1 MMTINLDVVLMIEKI
16 VTINQEEMEIS
27 NLDVVLMIKKMETS
41 SQDVASMMIS
51 QEDVLMI
58 EKTVTISQDAD
69 SMMINQDVV
78 LMMISQEE
86 MVTISQD
93 VDLMMIVDQNVL
105 QMTNQIVDMV
115 NKTCKDFRQ
124 IKLKSFSYLLEI
136 YFRESWHFNDESFK
150 YGWQ

>member
-1 MMTINLDVVLMIEKI
+1 
-16 VTINQEEMEIS
+16 
-27 NLDVVLMIKKMETS
+27 
-41 SQDVASMMIS
+41 MMIS

-69 SMMINQDVV
+69 SMMISLDVV

>member
-1 MMTINLDVVLMIEKI
+1 MTINLDVVFMIEKI

-51 QEDVLMI
+51 QE
-58 EKTVTISQDAD
+58 
-69 SMMINQDVV
+69 
-78 LMMISQEE
+78 E

-105 QMTNQIVDMV
+105 QMINQIADMV

-124 IKLKSFSYLLEI
+124 IKLKSFSY
-136 YFRESWHFNDESFK
+136 
-150 YGWQ
+150 

>member
-1 MMTINLDVVLMIEKI
+1 
-16 VTINQEEMEIS
+16 
-27 NLDVVLMIKKMETS
+27 MIKKMETS
-41 SQDVASMMIS
+41 SQDAASMMIS

-69 SMMINQDVV
+69 SMMINLDVV
-78 LMMISQEE
+78 LMM
-86 MVTISQD
+86 ISQD

>member
-1 MMTINLDVVLMIEKI
+1 MYELSAKNDRL
-16 VTINQEEMEIS
+16 
-27 NLDVVLMIKKMETS
+27 
-41 SQDVASMMIS
+41 
-51 QEDVLMI
+51 
-58 EKTVTISQDAD
+58 
-69 SMMINQDVV
+69 MINQDVV
-78 LMMISQEE
+78 LMIEK
-86 MVTISQD
+86 MVTISLD

-136 YFRESWHFNDESFK
+136 CFRESWHFNDESFK

>member
-58 EKTVTISQDAD
+58 EKTVTISQD
-69 SMMINQDVV
+69 
-78 LMMISQEE
+78 
-86 MVTISQD
+86 

-105 QMTNQIVDMV
+105 QMTNQIADMV

-136 YFRESWHFNDESFK
+136 YFREFLHFSDESFK
-150 YGWQ
+150 WRWW

>member
-1 MMTINLDVVLMIEKI
+1 MMTINLDVVLIIEKI

-41 SQDVASMMIS
+41 SRNAVLRMIN

-58 EKTVTISQDAD
+58 EKMATSNLDA
-69 SMMINQDVV
+69 
-78 LMMISQEE
+78 
-86 MVTISQD
+86 
-93 VDLMMIVDQNVL
+93 DLMMIVDQNVL

-115 NKTCKDFRQ
+115 NKTCKDFRKM
-124 IKLKSFSYLLEI
+124 KLKSFSYLLEI
-136 YFRESWHFNDESFK
+136 YFRESWHFNDERFK

>member
-41 SQDVASMMIS
+41 SQDAASMMIS
-51 QEDVLMI
+51 QENVLMI

-69 SMMINQDVV
+69 SMMIN
-78 LMMISQEE
+78 
-86 MVTISQD
+86 QD

-136 YFRESWHFNDESFK
+136 YFRESWHFNDESFE

>member
-41 SQDVASMMIS
+41 SQ
-51 QEDVLMI
+51 EDVLMI

-78 LMMISQEE
+78 LMIEK
-86 MVTISQD
+86 MVTISLD

-105 QMTNQIVDMV
+105 QMTNQIEDMV
-115 NKTCKDFRQ
+115 NKTCKDFKKM
-124 IKLKSFSYLLEI
+124 KLKSFSYLLEI
-136 YFRESWHFNDESFK
+136 CFRESWHFNDESFK
-150 YGWQ
+150 WGWQ

>member
-1 MMTINLDVVLMIEKI
+1 
-16 VTINQEEMEIS
+16 MEIS

-41 SQDVASMMIS
+41 SQDAASMMIS

-69 SMMINQDVV
+69 SMMINLDVV
-78 LMMISQEE
+78 LMM
-86 MVTISQD
+86 ISQD

-136 YFRESWHFNDESFK
+136 YFREFLHFSDESFK
-150 YGWQ
+150 WRWW

>member
-16 VTINQEEMEIS
+16 VTTNQEEMEIS

-58 EKTVTISQDAD
+58 EK
-69 SMMINQDVV
+69 
-78 LMMISQEE
+78 
-86 MVTISQD
+86 MVTISLD
-93 VDLMMIVDQNVL
+93 EDLMMIVDQNVL

-115 NKTCKDFRQ
+115 NKTCKDFRKM
-124 IKLKSFSYLLEI
+124 KLKSFSY
-136 YFRESWHFNDESFK
+136 
-150 YGWQ
+150 G

>member
-1 MMTINLDVVLMIEKI
+1 MMINLDVVLMIEK
-16 VTINQEEMEIS
+16 
-27 NLDVVLMIKKMETS
+27 
-41 SQDVASMMIS
+41 
-51 QEDVLMI
+51 
-58 EKTVTISQDAD
+58 
-69 SMMINQDVV
+69 
-78 LMMISQEE
+78 
-86 MVTISQD
+86 MVTISLD
-93 VDLMMIVDQNVL
+93 EDLMMIVDQNVL

>member
-27 NLDVVLMIKKMETS
+27 NLDV
-41 SQDVASMMIS
+41 
-51 QEDVLMI
+51 VLMI

>member
-1 MMTINLDVVLMIEKI
+1 MIEKI

-69 SMMINQDVV
+69 SMMINLDVV
-78 LMMISQEE
+78 LMM
-86 MVTISQD
+86 ISQD

-136 YFRESWHFNDESFK
+136 YFREFLHFSDESFK
-150 YGWQ
+150 WRWW

>member
-1 MMTINLDVVLMIEKI
+1 
-16 VTINQEEMEIS
+16 MEIS
-27 NLDVVLMIKKMETS
+27 NQDVVLMIKKIETS
-41 SQDVASMMIS
+41 SQDAASMMIS

-69 SMMINQDVV
+69 SMMINLDVV
-78 LMMISQEE
+78 LMM
-86 MVTISQD
+86 ISQD

-136 YFRESWHFNDESFK
+136 YFREFLHFSDESFK
-150 YGWQ
+150 WRWW

>member
-69 SMMINQDVV
+69 SMMINLDVV
-78 LMMISQEE
+78 LMM
-86 MVTISQD
+86 ISQD

-105 QMTNQIVDMV
+105 QMTNQIADMV

-136 YFRESWHFNDESFK
+136 YFRESWQFNDESFK
-150 YGWQ
+150 WRWW

>member
-1 MMTINLDVVLMIEKI
+1 
-16 VTINQEEMEIS
+16 MEIS
-27 NLDVVLMIKKMETS
+27 NQDVVLMIKKIETS
-41 SQDVASMMIS
+41 SQDAASMMIS
-51 QEDVLMI
+51 QEDVLTI

-69 SMMINQDVV
+69 SMMINLDVV
-78 LMMISQEE
+78 LMM
-86 MVTISQD
+86 ISQD

-136 YFRESWHFNDESFK
+136 YFREFLHFSDESFK
-150 YGWQ
+150 WRWW

>member
-1 MMTINLDVVLMIEKI
+1 
-16 VTINQEEMEIS
+16 MEIS
-27 NLDVVLMIKKMETS
+27 NLDVVLMIKKIETS
-41 SQDVASMMIS
+41 SQDAASMMIS

-69 SMMINQDVV
+69 SMMINLDVV
-78 LMMISQEE
+78 LMM
-86 MVTISQD
+86 ISQD

-105 QMTNQIVDMV
+105 QMTNQIADMV

-136 YFRESWHFNDESFK
+136 YFREFLHFSDESFK
-150 YGWQ
+150 WRWW

>member
-1 MMTINLDVVLMIEKI
+1 MTINLDVVLMIEKI
-16 VTINQEEMEIS
+16 VTFNQEEMEIS
-27 NLDVVLMIKKMETS
+27 NL
-41 SQDVASMMIS
+41 
-51 QEDVLMI
+51 
-58 EKTVTISQDAD
+58 
-69 SMMINQDVV
+69 DVV

>member
-1 MMTINLDVVLMIEKI
+1 
-16 VTINQEEMEIS
+16 
-27 NLDVVLMIKKMETS
+27 METS
-41 SQDVASMMIS
+41 SQDAASMMIS
-51 QEDVLMI
+51 L
-58 EKTVTISQDAD
+58 
-69 SMMINQDVV
+69 DVV

>member
-1 MMTINLDVVLMIEKI
+1 
-16 VTINQEEMEIS
+16 
-27 NLDVVLMIKKMETS
+27 MIKKIETS
-41 SQDVASMMIS
+41 SQDAASMMIS

-69 SMMINQDVV
+69 SMMINLDVV
-78 LMMISQEE
+78 LMM
-86 MVTISQD
+86 ISQD

-136 YFRESWHFNDESFK
+136 YFREFLHFSDESFK
-150 YGWQ
+150 WRWW